1 MEKPNYRHR
10 RLLRLRDK
18 RPRDRG
24 AAEQCDEVTPFQL
37 FEWHPMPHE
46 PDRRQQ
52 IRFRRVSRGLLAI
65 IDICLRHFGFIGSAT
80 FP

>member
-1 MEKPNYRHR
+1 LVKEADYRHR

-18 RPRDRG
+18 RPCDRG

-46 PDRRQQ
+46 PDRGQQ
-52 IRFRRVSRGLLAI
+52 IRFRRVNRGLLALVPLI
-65 IDICLRHFGFIGSAT
+65 HT
-80 FP
+80 